1 MNGKIKVMKAVD
13 CYVKL
18 YGRKAYDAYVKRE
31 AEIDSMKKDRR
42 IKISTIVGMREANF
56 RRMKEA
62 GVQRNDGASTPVIS
76 LQWAARRAA

>member
-1 MNGKIKVMKAVD
+1 MNGKIKVMKAAD

-18 YGRKAYDAYVKRE
+18 YGRKAYDAYVKCE

-62 GVQRNDGASTPVIS
+62 GAHRNDGASTPVIG
-76 LQWAARRAA
+76 LQRAARRAA

>member
-31 AEIDSMKKDRR
+31 AEIDSRMKDRR
-42 IKISTIVGMREANF
+42 IKISTIIDMREANF
-56 RRMKEA
+56 RQMKEA
-62 GVQRNDGASTPVIS
+62 GALRNDGVSTPAVS
-76 LQWAARRAA
+76 LQRAARRAA

>member
-1 MNGKIKVMKAVD
+1 MNGKIKVMKAAD

-31 AEIDSMKKDRR
+31 AEIDILMSDKR
-42 IKISTIVGMREANF
+42 IKMSTIVRMREVNF

-62 GVQRNDGASTPVIS
+62 GVQRDMAVSDSAVGM
-76 LQWAARRAA
+76 QRAA